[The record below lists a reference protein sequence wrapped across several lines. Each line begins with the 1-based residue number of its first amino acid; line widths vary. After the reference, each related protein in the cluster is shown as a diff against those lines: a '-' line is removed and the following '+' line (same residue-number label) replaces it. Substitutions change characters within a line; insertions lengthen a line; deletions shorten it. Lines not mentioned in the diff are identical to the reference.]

1 MVNCYL
7 IHAHLSLPLMVTQ
20 GFKPGNPRWE
30 NQDNYVMEEGINGS
44 NVRAFVVF
52 DGHGEVRDHTDVLAY

>member
-1 MVNCYL
+1 
-7 IHAHLSLPLMVTQ
+7 MVTQ